1 MPRMTHNCSLDS
13 LYQNFTKGLYDQ
25 ILKLQTA
32 PLLGHKWN
40 LKFLELIVMV
50 PPLQNINLV
59 HSDSVTFSL
68 SLQMLLVS
76 VIPSFSLFIPLVASF
91 LVCGR

>member
-32 PLLGHKWN
+32 PLLGHKWS

-50 PPLQNINLV
+50 PPKI
-59 HSDSVTFSL
+59 
-68 SLQMLLVS
+68 
-76 VIPSFSLFIPLVASF
+76 
-91 LVCGR
+91 

>member
-1 MPRMTHNCSLDS
+1 MRARAPRMPHNCSWDS

-50 PPLQNINLV
+50 PPKI
-59 HSDSVTFSL
+59 
-68 SLQMLLVS
+68 
-76 VIPSFSLFIPLVASF
+76 
-91 LVCGR
+91 